1 MLIHMTPKQV
11 ADRLIAER
19 LTLGDNSKAMKKAAI
34 ERSASAR
41 RKAEAL
47 RDAFDA
53 ARVDRTA

>member
-1 MLIHMTPKQV
+1 MTPKQV